1 MDDLHKE
8 EVVAKAATASLK
20 VLDMIMQAMR
30 DRDTKNPL
38 FCPDY
43 QSFLKLVND
52 PKHADI
58 KEILERTKAEII
70 KSEVN
75 RLELRQ
81 EIMKQRNHFNL

>member
-8 EVVAKAATASLK
+8 EDVAKAATSSLK

-30 DRDTKNPL
+30 DTKSPL

-43 QSFLKLVND
+43 QSFLRLVND

-70 KSEVN
+70 KSEVD

-81 EIMKQRNHFNL
+81 EIMKQRNHLNL

>member
-8 EVVAKAATASLK
+8 EVVAKAATSSLK
-20 VLDMIMQAMR
+20 VLNMVMQAMR
-30 DRDTKNPL
+30 DTKSSL

-43 QSFLKLVND
+43 QSFLRLVND

-70 KSEVN
+70 KSKVN

-81 EIMKQRNHFNL
+81 EIIKQRDHLNL